1 MEQIMKYEKE
11 YTVNKPMTK
20 DLVYKKLTGVC
31 AGVAK
36 HYGLPRWG
44 VRIAAIVSLFTFPVA
59 TGVAYVV
66 ATLLMGTS
74 RSY

>member
-1 MEQIMKYEKE
+1 MKYEKE

-20 DLVYKKLTGVC
+20 DVVYKKLTGVC

-66 ATLLMGTS
+66 ATLLRGKS